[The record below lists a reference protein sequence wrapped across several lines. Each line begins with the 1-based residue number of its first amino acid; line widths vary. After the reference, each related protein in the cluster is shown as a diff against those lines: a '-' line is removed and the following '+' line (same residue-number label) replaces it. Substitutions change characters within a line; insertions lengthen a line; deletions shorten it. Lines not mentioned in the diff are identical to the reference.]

1 MKVTFLV
8 PDLGW
13 PIVGI
18 AARFAKYVCREH
30 EVEIVGPRLWG
41 GANAMYAEE
50 FAYRAVD
57 CPKIYRFPEYF
68 REVRKLARAIR
79 GDVVIS
85 MKAFGSTLP
94 AALRAKRERGC
105 RVVAYLDEWDGATSA
120 AWSFG
125 ERLRHWGRDWMHPCN
140 DLYAPWVERR
150 LPECDVRLGTTRF
163 LQDKFGCCVFHVGVD
178 VERFKPQDPLAVA
191 ALKRELGLEGKKLVV
206 FGGVARAHKGLE
218 TFAEALAQLGRA
230 DVALLI
236 LGPLNDGVRQL
247 MRHPAY
253 GKFILCP
260 ATDAEA
266 TRRIHR
272 EMPLYLGLGDALI
285 VPLGET
291 ALARSQMPCKVFEA
305 MAMGKPVVASAVSD
319 LPEVLEGCGH
329 LVAPNS
335 SDAAAQVL
343 AGIFADP
350 EAARAL
356 GTRARERCIE
366 KYGVETSRK
375 ALLEL
380 LEELK

>member
-1 MKVTFLV
+1 MKVSFLV

-41 GANAMYAEE
+41 GANAMYSEE

-68 REVRKLARAIR
+68 REVRKLARALQ
-79 GDVVIS
+79 GDVVIA

-94 AALRAKRERGC
+94 AALLAKRERGC
-105 RVVAYLDEWDGATSA
+105 RVVTYLDEWDGATSA
-120 AWSFG
+120 AWSLRQ
-125 ERLRHWGRDWMHPCN
+125 RLGHWGRDWMHPCN
-140 DLYAPWVERR
+140 DLYVPWVERR

-163 LQDKFGCCVFHVGVD
+163 LESKFACRVFHVGVD
-178 VERFKPQDPLAVA
+178 TDRFRPQDPAAVA

-236 LGPLNDGVRQL
+236 LGPMNDGVRDL
-247 MRHPAY
+247 MRHPTY
-253 GKFILCP
+253 GKFVLCP

-272 EMPLYLGLGDALI
+272 DMPLFLGLGEALI
-285 VPLGET
+285 VPLGDSQM
-291 ALARSQMPCKVFEA
+291 ARSQMPCKVFEA

-319 LPEVLEGCGH
+319 LPEVLQGCGH
-329 LVAPNS
+329 LVPPNS
-335 SDAAAQVL
+335 TEAAAQAL
-343 AGIFADP
+343 AAVFADP
-350 EAARAL
+350 EAARAM
-356 GTRARERCIE
+356 GERARERCVE
-366 KYGVETSRK
+366 RYGAETSRK
-375 ALLEL
+375 ALLAL
-380 LEELK
+380 LDELK

>member
-41 GANAMYAEE
+41 GANAMYSEE

-68 REVRKLARAIR
+68 REVRKLSRTLH
-79 GDVVIS
+79 GDVVIA

-94 AALRAKRERGC
+94 AALLAKRERGC
-105 RVVAYLDEWDGATSA
+105 RVVAYLDEWDGATSV
-120 AWSFG
+120 AWSLR
-125 ERLRHWGRDWMHPCN
+125 ERLGHWGRDWMHPCN
-140 DLYAPWVERR
+140 DVYVPWVERR

-163 LQDKFGCCVFHVGVD
+163 LQDKFGCRVFHVGVD
-178 VERFKPQDPLAVA
+178 TDRFRPQDPEALV

-247 MRHPAY
+247 MQHPVY
-253 GKFILCP
+253 GKFVLCP

-272 EMPLYLGLGDALI
+272 DMPLFLGLGDALI
-285 VPLGET
+285 VPLGDS
-291 ALARSQMPCKVFEA
+291 LMARSQMPCKVFEA

-319 LPEVLEGCGH
+319 LPEVLQGCGQ

-335 SDAAAQVL
+335 PAAAAQAL
-343 AGIFADP
+343 AAVFNDP
-350 EAARAL
+350 KAARAM
-356 GTRARERCIE
+356 GARARDRCVER
-366 KYGVETSRK
+366 YGAETSRK
-375 ALLEL
+375 TLRTLLD
-380 LEELK
+380 ELK

>member
-163 LQDKFGCCVFHVGVD
+163 LQDKFGCRVFHVGVD

>member
-41 GANAMYAEE
+41 GANAMYSEE

-68 REVRKLARAIR
+68 REVRKLSRTLH
-79 GDVVIS
+79 GDVVIA

-94 AALRAKRERGC
+94 AALLAKRERGC

-120 AWSFG
+120 AWSLR
-125 ERLRHWGRDWMHPCN
+125 ERLGHWGRDWMHPCN
-140 DLYAPWVERR
+140 DVYAPWVERR

-163 LQDKFGCCVFHVGVD
+163 LQDKFGCRIFHVGVD
-178 VERFKPQDPLAVA
+178 TDRFRPQDSEALV

-247 MRHPAY
+247 MQHPAH
-253 GKFILCP
+253 GKFVLCP

-272 EMPLYLGLGDALI
+272 DMPLFLGLGDALI
-285 VPLGET
+285 VPLGDSQM
-291 ALARSQMPCKVFEA
+291 ARSQMPCKVFEA

-319 LPEVLEGCGH
+319 LPEVLQGCGH

-335 SDAAAQVL
+335 PEAAAQALAAVL
-343 AGIFADP
+343 ADP
-350 EAARAL
+350 EAARAM
-356 GTRARERCIE
+356 GARARERCVE
-366 KYGVETSRK
+366 RYGVETSRK
-375 ALLEL
+375 ALLAL
-380 LEELK
+380 LDELK

>member
-1 MKVTFLV
+1 MKVSFLV

-30 EVEIVGPRLWG
+30 EVEILGPRLWG
-41 GANAMYAEE
+41 GANTMYSEE

-68 REVRKLARAIR
+68 REVRKLARAIQ

-94 AALRAKRERGC
+94 AALLAKRERDC
-105 RVVAYLDEWDGATSA
+105 RVVAYLDEWDGATA
-120 AWSFG
+120 AEWSFG
-125 ERLRHWGRDWMHPCN
+125 ERLRQWRRDWMHPCN
-140 DLYAPWVERR
+140 AVYVPRVERH
-150 LPECDVRLGTTRF
+150 LPECDLRLGTTRF
-163 LQDKFGCCVFHVGVD
+163 LQDKFDCRVFHVGVD
-178 VERFKPQDPLAVA
+178 VERFRPQDPAAVA
-191 ALKRELGLEGKKLVV
+191 ALKRELGLDGKKLVV

-218 TFAEALAQLGRA
+218 VFAEALAQLGRSDA
-230 DVALLI
+230 AILI
-236 LGPLNDGVRQL
+236 LGPLNDCVRQL
-247 MRHPAY
+247 MQDPAY
-253 GKFILCP
+253 GKFIRCP

-272 EMPLYLGLGDALI
+272 DMPLFLGLGDALI

-291 ALARSQMPCKVFEA
+291 AMARSQMPCKVFEA
-305 MAMGKPVVASAVSD
+305 MAMGKPIIASAVSD
-319 LPEVLEGCGH
+319 LPEVLDGCGY

-335 SDAAAQVL
+335 PEATAQALAAV
-343 AGIFADP
+343 FADP
-350 EAARAL
+350 DAAHAM
-356 GTRARERCIE
+356 GARARERCIAQ
-366 KYGVETSRK
+366 YGVETSRM
-375 ALLEL
+375 ALRKL

>member
-140 DLYAPWVERR
+140 DLYVPWVERR

-163 LQDKFGCCVFHVGVD
+163 LQDKFGCRVFHVGVD
-178 VERFKPQDPLAVA
+178 VERFKPQDPAAVA
-191 ALKRELGLEGKKLVV
+191 ALKRELGIEGKKLVV

>member
-41 GANAMYAEE
+41 GANAMYFEE

-68 REVRKLARAIR
+68 REVRKLSRTLH
-79 GDVVIS
+79 GDVVIA

-94 AALRAKRERGC
+94 AALLAKRERGC

-120 AWSFG
+120 AWSLR
-125 ERLRHWGRDWMHPCN
+125 ERLGHWGRDWMHPCN
-140 DLYAPWVERR
+140 DVYVPWVERR

-163 LQDKFGCCVFHVGVD
+163 LQDKFGCRVFHVGVD
-178 VERFKPQDPLAVA
+178 TDRFRPQDPEALV

-247 MRHPAY
+247 MQHTAY

-272 EMPLYLGLGDALI
+272 DMPLFLGLGDALI
-285 VPLGET
+285 VPLGDSQM
-291 ALARSQMPCKVFEA
+291 ARSQMPCKVFEA

-319 LPEVLEGCGH
+319 LPEVLESCGH

-335 SDAAAQVL
+335 PAAAAQAL
-343 AGIFADP
+343 AAVFNDP
-350 EAARAL
+350 KAARAM
-356 GTRARERCIE
+356 GARARDRCVER
-366 KYGVETSRK
+366 YGAETSRK
-375 ALLEL
+375 ALRTL
-380 LEELK
+380 LDELK

>member
-163 LQDKFGCCVFHVGVD
+163 LQDKFGCRVFHVGVD
-178 VERFKPQDPLAVA
+178 VERFKPQDPAAVA
-191 ALKRELGLEGKKLVV
+191 ALKRELGIEGKKLVV